1 MKYLF
6 YLAKRYSISIVQP
19 LVDLL
24 EAEGR
29 DYAFFVSERVY
40 HRLPADLKQ
49 KPVFRALKDAIH
61 YRPDFVIV
69 PGNFVDHR
77 IPGVKVQIFHGLG
90 VEKASHYKIRHFFD
104 VYLTSGPYVT
114 QRYEQMRQK
123 KPYFEVI
130 ETGWLKIDAVLQT
143 PKQDLRQHY
152 GIPESKKVILYAPT
166 FSSKMESSSQLID
179 VIPSIIAQDEF
190 WLLKFHALMPN
201 ELIRPFL
208 SLPPDQA
215 LIVQEDDITPALHVS
230 DLMISDTSSVVYEL
244 FALDKPVITFNAIG
258 NQDKT
263 LNITHPDQLRAA
275 IDRSLQA
282 PDEFAARRRQALQ
295 AVNPY
300 LDGDIARR
308 TLAALDNL
316 DPRSFPR
323 KGKPLNLF
331 RKAQVLWHNYSKRG
345 YLR

>member
-19 LVDLL
+19 LVELL
-24 EAEGR
+24 EQEGR
-29 DYAFFVSERVY
+29 DFAFYVSERVY
-40 HRLPADLKQ
+40 HRLPDDLKQ
-49 KPVFRALKDAIH
+49 KHVFRALKDAID
-61 YRPDFVIV
+61 YRPDYVIV

-114 QRYEQMRQK
+114 QRYQQMRQRN
-123 KPYFEVI
+123 PYFEVI
-130 ETGWLKIDAVLQT
+130 ETGWLKIDAILKAPAQG
-143 PKQDLRQHY
+143 LRQRF
-152 GIPESKKVILYAPT
+152 GIPAGKKVILYAPT
-166 FSSKMESSSQLID
+166 FSSKMESSSRLID
-179 VIPSIIAQDEF
+179 VIPSIIAEDEF
-190 WLLKFHALMPN
+190 WLLKFHALMPK
-201 ELIRPFL
+201 ELILPFL

-215 LIVQEDDITPALHVS
+215 LIVQKDDITPALHVA
-230 DLMISDTSSVVYEL
+230 DLMISDTSSVVYEF
-244 FALDKPVITFNAIG
+244 FALGKPVITFNAIG

-263 LNITHPDQLRAA
+263 LNISQPGQLRAA
-275 IDRSLQA
+275 IDRTFQA
-282 PDEFAARRRQALQ
+282 PDEFAAQRDQAMQ

-300 LDGDIARR
+300 LDGDIAER
-308 TLAALDNL
+308 TLAALDSL

-331 RKAQVLWHNYSKRG
+331 RKTQVLWHNFSKRG